1 MSERGNM
8 QPLVSVIVPVY
19 NVEKTLDRCISS
31 IVNQTYHNLEII
43 LVDDGSPD
51 NCPQICDEWAK
62 RDVRIKV
69 VHKHNEGL
77 GMARNTGMNNAKGDY
92 LCFVDSDD
100 FLDLTAVQKACQ
112 MICEF
117 NADLALFGVSYID
130 SNGNIRNS
138 VIPKTNISTVHGEEI
153 QNLFLAD
160 LIDGWHKNIR
170 YKGLYFSAWSCF
182 FSKKVIDKAAWRF
195 VSERNIISE
204 DFYSL
209 LALYAHVNSV
219 ALIHEALYYYCENN
233 QSLTK
238 SYRPD
243 RFSQLK
249 VLYSECINL
258 AGTIGYSDYVHE
270 AIAGMFLAQ
279 TIAAMKQIAAHGCLH
294 REKCRLLESVIHDN
308 TVIQCLQT
316 VRYRKYGIKRE
327 ILHSAMRYKRV
338 KLCYLLLRAQNLLL

>member
-170 YKGLYFSAWSCF
+170 YK
-182 FSKKVIDKAAWRF
+182 
-195 VSERNIISE
+195 
-204 DFYSL
+204 
-209 LALYAHVNSV
+209 
-219 ALIHEALYYYCENN
+219 
-233 QSLTK
+233 
-238 SYRPD
+238 
-243 RFSQLK
+243 
-249 VLYSECINL
+249 
-258 AGTIGYSDYVHE
+258 
-270 AIAGMFLAQ
+270 
-279 TIAAMKQIAAHGCLH
+279 
-294 REKCRLLESVIHDN
+294 
-308 TVIQCLQT
+308 
-316 VRYRKYGIKRE
+316 
-327 ILHSAMRYKRV
+327 
-338 KLCYLLLRAQNLLL
+338 